1 MLVKDSTKLVDVI
14 HHQYLILPI
23 LNRFNIQ
30 LGFGN
35 KTVKEICAEQD
46 VHLQFFL
53 EIVNSFLDKDY
64 FPQLELQNSP
74 LKYIIEYIKRSHVF
88 YVEIKIPQIEGLISD
103 LIKSATDE
111 NRQSFELIQNFFHE
125 YRNELITHIEKEE
138 MNIHPYVLKID
149 EAFQNNGISKELI
162 ELVKNEPISLYA
174 DDHDNV
180 EDKLYDLK
188 NLMIKYLPPA
198 TDYTISNAILIEL
211 FRLERDLGDHSRIEE
226 KVLIPKVE
234 SIEQQILEGA
244 E

>member
-1 MLVKDSTKLVDVI
+1 MLVQESTKLVDVI
-14 HHQYLILPI
+14 HHKYLILPI

-30 LGFGN
+30 LGIGN
-35 KTVKEICAEQD
+35 KTVKEICEEHD

-64 FPQLELQNSP
+64 FPKSQLQNFP
-74 LKYIIEYIKRSHVF
+74 LKHIIEYIKRSHIF
-88 YVEIKIPQIEGLISD
+88 YIEVKMPQIEKLISN
-103 LIKSATDE
+103 LLGSASAK
-111 NRQSFELIQNFFHE
+111 NKQSFQLIQNFFQE
-125 YRNELITHIEKEE
+125 YKDELVTHIEKEE
-138 MNIHPYVLKID
+138 TNIHPYILTID
-149 EAFQNNGISKELI
+149 NAIQEGEISAEI
-162 ELVKNEPISLYA
+162 VDLVKKEPISLYA

-180 EDKLYDLK
+180 EDKLFDLK

-234 SIEQQILEGA
+234 SIEQQILGGK
-244 E
+244 